1 MSVLRSIQL
10 VFDEGGNIFGVE
22 NDGTVLQLDRG
33 ALRSGLA
40 KWKELPKDTTT
51 T

>member
-1 MSVLRSIQL
+1 MSLPTIQL

-22 NDGTVLQLDRG
+22 SDGTVLQLDKG

-40 KWKELPKDTTT
+40 RWKELPKDNGTT
-51 T
+51 